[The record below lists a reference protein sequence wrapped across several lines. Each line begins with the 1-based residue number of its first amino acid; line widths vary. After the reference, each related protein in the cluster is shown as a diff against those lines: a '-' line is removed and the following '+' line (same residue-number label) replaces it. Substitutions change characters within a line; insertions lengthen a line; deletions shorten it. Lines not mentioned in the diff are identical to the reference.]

1 MKYNTMSQKKLWFF
15 IGAIVT
21 IVVGAVAAVCVG
33 VIQIPADAVF
43 GIVKSKICGQEVPM
57 EWQTYDITVWNLRI
71 PRVLLSLLAGA
82 ALSLCGAAFQTI
94 FRNPICDP
102 YILGISSGAS
112 LGAAIA
118 IITGLDAYFFGL
130 TGLALVTSIL
140 TLFLI
145 LAIASVGKRKSVETI
160 LLSGVAVN
168 FLVSAGIT
176 LLMVLHQENL
186 DEIIFWTMGS
196 FASSTWE
203 EIAGLL
209 TVFII
214 VGGFLYFYSKELN
227 ILQLGIETAQTT
239 GVNTKKMTISVL
251 IFSSILVATA
261 VSCCGVIG
269 FVGLMIPHI
278 VRLIFGNET
287 RTVFTFSIL
296 FGAIFCLLADTCAR
310 TLAAP
315 AELPVGS
322 ITAIVGAPYFI
333 FLLLTQRRLSA
344 K

>member
-1 MKYNTMSQKKLWFF
+1 MKQKKLWFF
-15 IGAIVT
+15 FGAIMT

-33 VIQIPADAVF
+33 VISIPADAVF
-43 GIVKSKICGQEVPM
+43 EIVKAKICGHEVPV

-71 PRVLLSLLAGA
+71 PRVLLSLLAGG

-118 IITGLDAYFFGL
+118 IIIGLDAFIFGL
-130 TGLALVTSIL
+130 TGMALITAIL
-140 TLFLI
+140 TLVLI

-176 LLMVLHQENL
+176 LLMVLHQENI

-196 FASSTWE
+196 FASATWK
-203 EIAGLL
+203 EIIGMSVVLVL
-209 TVFII
+209 
-214 VGGFLYFYSKELN
+214 GSCFLYYHSKELN
-227 ILQLGIETAQTT
+227 IIQLGNETAQTT
-239 GVNTKKMTISVL
+239 GINTRKLTLSVL
-251 IFSSILVATA
+251 VISSIVVATA

-269 FVGLMIPHI
+269 FIGLMIPHI
-278 VRLIFGNET
+278 VRLIFGNEI
-287 RTVFTFSIL
+287 RAVFTFSIL
-296 FGAIFCLLADTCAR
+296 FVAIFCLLADTLAR
-310 TLAAP
+310 TLAVP

-333 FLLLTQRRLSA
+333 FLLLTQRRLSTS
-344 K
+344 

>member
-1 MKYNTMSQKKLWFF
+1 MKQKKLWVF

-21 IVVGAVAAVCVG
+21 IVVGAVVAVCVG

-43 GIVKSKICGQEVPM
+43 GIVKARISGNEVPT

-71 PRVLLSLLAGA
+71 PRVLLSLLAGG
-82 ALSLCGAAFQTI
+82 ALSLCGAAFQII

-130 TGLALVTSIL
+130 TGMALITSLL
-140 TLFLI
+140 TLVLI
-145 LAIASVGKRKSVETI
+145 LAIASVGKRKSIETI

-176 LLMVLHQENL
+176 LLMVLHQENV

-214 VGGFLYFYSKELN
+214 VGGLLYFYSKELN
-227 ILQLGIETAQTT
+227 IIQLGIETAQTT
-239 GVNTKKMTISVL
+239 GVNTKKMTLSVL
-251 IFSSILVATA
+251 VFSSILVATA
-261 VSCCGVIG
+261 VACCGVIG

-322 ITAIVGAPYFI
+322 ITSIVGAPYFI

>member
-1 MKYNTMSQKKLWFF
+1 MKQKKLWFF

-33 VIQIPADAVF
+33 VISIPADAVF
-43 GIVKSKICGQEVPM
+43 EIVKAKICGHEVPM
-57 EWQTYDITVWNLRI
+57 EWQTYYITVWNLRI
-71 PRVLLSLLAGA
+71 PRVLLSLLAGG
-82 ALSLCGAAFQTI
+82 ALSLCGATFQTI

-118 IITGLDAYFFGL
+118 IITGLDAFVFGL
-130 TGLALVTSIL
+130 TGMALITSIL
-140 TLFLI
+140 TLVLI
-145 LAIASVGKRKSVETI
+145 LAIASVGKHKSVETI

-176 LLMVLHQENL
+176 LLMVLHQENI

-196 FASSTWE
+196 FASSTWK
-203 EIAGLL
+203 EITGML
-209 TVFII
+209 I
-214 VGGFLYFYSKELN
+214 VLVLGSFFLYFHSKELN
-227 ILQLGIETAQTT
+227 IIQLGNETAQTT
-239 GVNTKKMTISVL
+239 GINTKKITLSVL
-251 IFSSILVATA
+251 VISSIVVATA

-269 FVGLMIPHI
+269 FIGLMIPHI

-296 FGAIFCLLADTCAR
+296 FGAIFCLLADTLAR

-333 FLLLTQRRLSA
+333 FLLLTQRRHSTR
-344 K
+344 

>member
-1 MKYNTMSQKKLWFF
+1 MKQKKLWVF

-21 IVVGAVAAVCVG
+21 IVVGAVVAVCVG

-43 GIVKSKICGQEVPM
+43 GIVKARISGNEVPT

-71 PRVLLSLLAGA
+71 PRVLLSLLAGG
-82 ALSLCGAAFQTI
+82 ALSLCGAAFQII

-130 TGLALVTSIL
+130 TGMALITSLL
-140 TLFLI
+140 TLVLI
-145 LAIASVGKRKSVETI
+145 LAIASVGKRKSIETI

-176 LLMVLHQENL
+176 LLMVLHQENV

-214 VGGFLYFYSKELN
+214 VGGLLYFYSKELN
-227 ILQLGIETAQTT
+227 IIQLGIETAQTT
-239 GVNTKKMTISVL
+239 GVNTKKMTLSVL

-261 VSCCGVIG
+261 VACCGVIG

-322 ITAIVGAPYFI
+322 ITSIVGAPYFI

-344 K
+344 R

>member
-43 GIVKSKICGQEVPM
+43 GIVKAKICGQEVPM
-57 EWQTYDITVWNLRI
+57 ERQTYDITVWNLRI

-118 IITGLDAYFFGL
+118 IITGLDAYCFGL

-140 TLFLI
+140 PLVLI

-239 GVNTKKMTISVL
+239 GVNTKKITISVL

-333 FLLLTQRRLSA
+333 FLLLTRRRLSA

>member
-1 MKYNTMSQKKLWFF
+1 MKQREFWVF
-15 IGAIVT
+15 IGAVVA
-21 IVVGAVAAVCVG
+21 IVVGAVVAVCVG

-43 GIVKSKICGQEVPM
+43 GIVKARICGNEVPT

-71 PRVLLSLLAGA
+71 PRVLLSLLAGG

-130 TGLALVTSIL
+130 TGLALVTAIL
-140 TLFLI
+140 TLVLI
-145 LAIASVGKRKSVETI
+145 LAIASVGKRKSIETI

-196 FASSTWE
+196 FAASTGE

-209 TVFII
+209 TIFII

-227 ILQLGIETAQTT
+227 IIQLGIETAQTT

-251 IFSSILVATA
+251 LFSSILVATA
-261 VSCCGVIG
+261 VACCGVIG

-344 K
+344 R

>member
-1 MKYNTMSQKKLWFF
+1 MKQKRIWFF
-15 IGAIVT
+15 IGAIVA
-21 IVVGAVAAVCVG
+21 ILIGAVAAVCVG
-33 VIQIPADAVF
+33 VISIPADAVWE
-43 GIVKSKICGQEVPM
+43 IVKAKICGREVPM

-71 PRVLLSLLAGA
+71 PRVLLSLLAGG

-118 IITGLDAYFFGL
+118 IITGLDVYFFGL
-130 TGLALVTSIL
+130 TGLALITAIL
-140 TLFLI
+140 TLILI

-196 FASSTWE
+196 FAASTWE
-203 EIAGLL
+203 EILGLTL
-209 TVFII
+209 VFIL
-214 VGGFLYFYSKELN
+214 VGGFLFFYSKELN
-227 ILQLGIETAQTT
+227 IIQLGSETAQTT
-239 GVNTKKMTISVL
+239 GVNTRRITVSVL
-251 IFSSILVATA
+251 IISSILVATA

-269 FVGLMIPHI
+269 FIGLMIPHI
-278 VRLIFGNET
+278 VRLLFGNET

-296 FGAIFCLLADTCAR
+296 FGAIFCLLADTLAR

-322 ITAIVGAPYFI
+322 ITSIVGAPYFI

-344 K
+344 R

>member
-1 MKYNTMSQKKLWFF
+1 MKQRKFWVF
-15 IGAIVT
+15 IGAVVA
-21 IVVGAVAAVCVG
+21 IVVGAVVAVCVG

-43 GIVKSKICGQEVPM
+43 GIVKAKICGQEVPM

-112 LGAAIA
+112 LGAAIS

-140 TLFLI
+140 TLVLI

-315 AELPVGS
+315 AELPVVI

>member
-1 MKYNTMSQKKLWFF
+1 MKQKKLWVF

-21 IVVGAVAAVCVG
+21 IVVGAVVAVCVG

-43 GIVKSKICGQEVPM
+43 DIVKARICGNEVTT
-57 EWQTYDITVWNLRI
+57 EWQTYYITVWNLRI
-71 PRVLLSLLAGA
+71 PRVLLSLLAGG
-82 ALSLCGAAFQTI
+82 ALSLCGAAFQSI

-118 IITGLDAYFFGL
+118 IITGLDAFFFGL
-130 TGLALVTSIL
+130 TGMALITALL
-140 TLFLI
+140 TLVLI
-145 LAIASVGKRKSVETI
+145 LAIASVGKRKSIETI

-176 LLMVLHQENL
+176 LLMVLHQENV

-214 VGGFLYFYSKELN
+214 VGGLLYFYSKELN
-227 ILQLGIETAQTT
+227 IIQLGNETAQTT
-239 GVNTKKMTISVL
+239 GVNTKKMTLSVL
-251 IFSSILVATA
+251 VFSSILVATA
-261 VSCCGVIG
+261 VACCGVIG
-269 FVGLMIPHI
+269 FVGLLIPHI
-278 VRLIFGNET
+278 VRLIFGNKT

-322 ITAIVGAPYFI
+322 ITALVGAPYFI
-333 FLLLTQRRLSA
+333 LLLLTQRRLSSR
-344 K
+344 

>member
-1 MKYNTMSQKKLWFF
+1 MKSKKFWFL
-15 IGAIVT
+15 IGSIVV
-21 IVVGAVAAVCVG
+21 IVVGAMAAVCVG
-33 VIQIPADAVF
+33 VISIPMDAVF
-43 GIVKSKICGQEVPM
+43 EILKARICGQEVPA

-71 PRVLLSLLAGA
+71 PRVLLSLLAGG

-130 TGLALVTSIL
+130 TGMALVTAIL
-140 TLFLI
+140 TLILI

-160 LLSGVAVN
+160 LLSGVAVK

-196 FASSTWE
+196 FAASTWE
-203 EIAGLL
+203 EILGL
-209 TVFII
+209 TIVFIL
-214 VGGFLYFYSKELN
+214 VGSFLYFYSKELN
-227 ILQLGIETAQTT
+227 ILQLGTETAQTT
-239 GVNTKKMTISVL
+239 GVNTRKMTVSVL
-251 IFSSILVATA
+251 IISSILVATA
-261 VSCCGVIG
+261 VACCGVIG
-269 FVGLMIPHI
+269 FIGLIIPHI
-278 VRLIFGNET
+278 VRLLFGNKT

-333 FLLLTQRRLSA
+333 FLLLTHRRLSA
-344 K
+344 R

>member
-1 MKYNTMSQKKLWFF
+1 MNKKGRIGVF
-15 IGAIVT
+15 IAALLLILAGTVT
-21 IVVGAVAAVCVG
+21 AVCIG
-33 VIQIPADAVF
+33 VIPIPADALF
-43 GIVKSKICGQEVPM
+43 DILKARISGNEVPA

-71 PRVLLSLLAGA
+71 PRVLLSLLAGGG
-82 ALSLCGAAFQTI
+82 LSMCGAAFQTI

-130 TGLALVTSIL
+130 TGMALVTAIL
-140 TLFLI
+140 TLVLI

-196 FASSTWE
+196 FASATWE
-203 EIAGLL
+203 EIIGLCIVL
-209 TVFII
+209 II
-214 VGGFLYFYSKELN
+214 VGSYLYFHSKELN
-227 ILQLGIETAQTT
+227 IIQLGNDTAQTS
-239 GVNTKKMTISVL
+239 GVNTRQMTISVL
-251 IFSSILVATA
+251 IISSILVAVA

-278 VRLIFGNET
+278 VRLMFGNET

-296 FGAIFCLLADTCAR
+296 FGAIFCLIADTCAR
-310 TLAAP
+310 ILAAP

-333 FLLLTQRRLSA
+333 FLLLTQRKFSIR
-344 K
+344 

>member
-1 MKYNTMSQKKLWFF
+1 MKQREFWVF
-15 IGAIVT
+15 IGAVVA
-21 IVVGAVAAVCVG
+21 IVVGAVVAVCVG

-43 GIVKSKICGQEVPM
+43 GIVKARICGNEVPM

-71 PRVLLSLLAGA
+71 PRVLLSLLAGG

-130 TGLALVTSIL
+130 TGLALVTAIL
-140 TLFLI
+140 TLVLI
-145 LAIASVGKRKSVETI
+145 LAIASVGKLKSIETI

-196 FASSTWE
+196 FAASTWE

-209 TVFII
+209 TIFII

-251 IFSSILVATA
+251 LFSSILVATA
-261 VSCCGVIG
+261 VACCGVIG

-296 FGAIFCLLADTCAR
+296 FGAIFCLLAGDGGRDQLLSKSDDTFFA
-310 TLAAP
+310 TNDKDF
-315 AELPVGS
+315 S
-322 ITAIVGAPYFI
+322 
-333 FLLLTQRRLSA
+333 
-344 K
+344 

>member
-1 MKYNTMSQKKLWFF
+1 MKQKKLWFF
-15 IGAIVT
+15 FGAIMT

-33 VIQIPADAVF
+33 VISIPADAVF
-43 GIVKSKICGQEVPM
+43 EIVKAKICGHEVPV
-57 EWQTYDITVWNLRI
+57 EWQTYTITVWNLRI
-71 PRVLLSLLAGA
+71 PRVLLSLLAGG

-118 IITGLDAYFFGL
+118 IITGLDAFVFGL
-130 TGLALVTSIL
+130 TGIALVTALL
-140 TLFLI
+140 TLVLI
-145 LAIASVGKRKSVETI
+145 LAIASIGKRKSVETI

-196 FASSTWE
+196 FASSTWQ
-203 EIAGLL
+203 EIVGLL
-209 TVFII
+209 IVFIFI
-214 VGGFLYFYSKELN
+214 GSFLFFYCKDLN
-227 ILQLGIETAQTT
+227 IIQLGNETAQTT
-239 GVNTKKMTISVL
+239 GVNTRKMTFLVL
-251 IFSSILVATA
+251 IFSSILVGTA

-278 VRLIFGNET
+278 VRLLFGNET

-296 FGAIFCLLADTCAR
+296 FGAIFCLLADTLAR

-315 AELPVGS
+315 SELPVGS
-322 ITAIVGAPYFI
+322 ITAIIGAPYFI
-333 FLLLTQRRLSA
+333 FLLLTQRRLSTR
-344 K
+344 

>member
-1 MKYNTMSQKKLWFF
+1 MNQRKLWFF
-15 IGAIVT
+15 IGS
-21 IVVGAVAAVCVG
+21 IVVIVIGAIAAVCVG
-33 VIQIPADAVF
+33 VIPIPAEAVWT
-43 GIVKSKICGQEVPM
+43 IVKARIGGNPVPT

-71 PRVLLSLLAGA
+71 PRVLLSLLAGG
-82 ALSLCGAAFQTI
+82 ALSVCGAAFQTI

-112 LGAAIA
+112 LGAAIS
-118 IITGLDAYFFGL
+118 IITGLDTIFFGL
-130 TGLALVTSIL
+130 TGMALVTAFL
-140 TLFLI
+140 TLVLI
-145 LAIASVGKRKSVETI
+145 LAIATIGNRKSMETI

-196 FASSTWE
+196 FASSTWQ
-203 EIAGLL
+203 EIIGLFSVL
-209 TVFII
+209 I
-214 VGGFLYFYSKELN
+214 VVSCFLYFHSKELN
-227 ILQLGIETAQTT
+227 IMQLGNETAKTT
-239 GVNTKKMTISVL
+239 GVNTRKMTISVL
-251 IFSSILVATA
+251 VISSILVATA
-261 VSCCGVIG
+261 VACCGVIG

-296 FGAIFCLLADTCAR
+296 FGSIFCLLADTLAR
-310 TLAAP
+310 TVAAP

-333 FLLLTQRRLSA
+333 FLLLTRHRRSA
-344 K
+344 H

>member
-1 MKYNTMSQKKLWFF
+1 MKQKKLWVF
-15 IGAIVT
+15 IAAVVV
-21 IVVGAVAAVCVG
+21 IVVGAVGAVCVG
-33 VIQIPADAVF
+33 VIQIPTDAVF
-43 GIVKSKICGQEVPM
+43 GIVKAKICGREIPT

-71 PRVLLSLLAGA
+71 PRVLLSLLAGG
-82 ALSLCGAAFQTI
+82 ALSLCGASFQTI

-118 IITGLDAYFFGL
+118 IITGLDAFFFGL
-130 TGLALVTSIL
+130 TGLALITAIL
-140 TLFLI
+140 TLVLI

-196 FASSTWE
+196 FAASTWE
-203 EIAGLL
+203 ELLGLVI
-209 TVFII
+209 VFIF
-214 VGGFLYFYSKELN
+214 VGGFLFFHSKELN
-227 ILQLGIETAQTT
+227 ILQLGTETAQTT

-251 IFSSILVATA
+251 IISSILVATA

-269 FVGLMIPHI
+269 FIGLMIPHI

-310 TLAAP
+310 TIAAP

-333 FLLLTQRRLSA
+333 FLLLTQHRLSA

>member
-1 MKYNTMSQKKLWFF
+1 M
-15 IGAIVT
+15 
-21 IVVGAVAAVCVG
+21 
-33 VIQIPADAVF
+33 
-43 GIVKSKICGQEVPM
+43 
-57 EWQTYDITVWNLRI
+57 
-71 PRVLLSLLAGA
+71 
-82 ALSLCGAAFQTI
+82 
-94 FRNPICDP
+94 
-102 YILGISSGAS
+102 
-112 LGAAIA
+112 
-118 IITGLDAYFFGL
+118 
-130 TGLALVTSIL
+130 
-140 TLFLI
+140 
-145 LAIASVGKRKSVETI
+145 ETI

-196 FASSTWE
+196 FASSTWK

>member
-1 MKYNTMSQKKLWFF
+1 MNQKKLWFF
-15 IGAIVT
+15 IGAVVT
-21 IVVGAVAAVCVG
+21 IIVGSVAAICVG
-33 VIQIPADAVF
+33 VISIPVDAVF
-43 GIVKSKICGQEVPM
+43 EIVKAKLGGRDVPA
-57 EWQTYDITVWNLRI
+57 EWQTYYITVWNLRI
-71 PRVLLSLLAGA
+71 PRVLLSLLAGGT
-82 ALSLCGAAFQTI
+82 LSLCGAAFQTI

-118 IITGLDAYFFGL
+118 IITGMDVYFFGL
-130 TGLALVTSIL
+130 TGMALVTAIL
-140 TLFLI
+140 TLVLI
-145 LAIASVGKRKSVETI
+145 LSIASIGKRKSVETI

-196 FASSTWE
+196 FASSTWQ
-203 EIAGLL
+203 EIIGLFS
-209 TVFII
+209 VFVI
-214 VGGFLYFYSKELN
+214 GFCFLFFYSKELN
-227 ILQLGIETAQTT
+227 IIQLGNETAQTT
-239 GVNTKKMTISVL
+239 GVNTRKITLSVL
-251 IFSSILVATA
+251 IVSSILVATA

-269 FVGLMIPHI
+269 FIGLMIPHI
-278 VRLIFGNET
+278 VRLLFGNET

-296 FGAIFCLLADTCAR
+296 FGAIFCLLADTFAR
-310 TLAAP
+310 TMAAP

>member
-1 MKYNTMSQKKLWFF
+1 MKQKKLWFL

-33 VIQIPADAVF
+33 VISIPMEAVF
-43 GIVKSKICGQEVPM
+43 GIVKARICGQTVPA

-71 PRVLLSLLAGA
+71 PRVLLSLLAGG

-118 IITGLDAYFFGL
+118 IITGLDAFFFGL
-130 TGLALVTSIL
+130 TGLALITAIL
-140 TLFLI
+140 TLVLI

-196 FASSTWE
+196 FAASTWE
-203 EIAGLL
+203 ETACLL

-214 VGGFLYFYSKELN
+214 VGIFLYFHSKELN
-227 ILQLGIETAQTT
+227 IIQLGTDTAQTT
-239 GVNTKKMTISVL
+239 GVNTKRITGSVL
-251 IFSSILVATA
+251 IISSILVATA

-269 FVGLMIPHI
+269 FIGLMIPHI
-278 VRLIFGNET
+278 VRLLFGNET
-287 RTVFTFSIL
+287 RTVFTFSIM

-310 TLAAP
+310 TVAAP

-344 K
+344 R